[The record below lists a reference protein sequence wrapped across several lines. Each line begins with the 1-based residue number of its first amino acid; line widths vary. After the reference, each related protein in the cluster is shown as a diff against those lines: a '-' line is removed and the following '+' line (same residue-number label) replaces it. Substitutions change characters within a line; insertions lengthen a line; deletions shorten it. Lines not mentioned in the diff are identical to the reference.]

1 MRKCDRKEKRSKPLK
16 TTALVLDIIVLLY
29 FSLYVYWI
37 FGVPDMG
44 AHPLTQLFVAINPMT
59 TGVYC
64 IGAAMLIHL
73 AAYKNIIGRC
83 VICLPYV
90 LSMIASTVSL
100 MGMTGW
106 KDLMMFILHIFITA
120 AAVTIIVKQ
129 QRSAKISCN
138 IL

>member
-1 MRKCDRKEKRSKPLK
+1 MRKCDCKENRSKPLK
-16 TTALVLDIIVLLY
+16 ITALALDIIVLSY
-29 FSLYVYWI
+29 FSLYVYWV
-37 FGVPDMG
+37 FGVPDID

-59 TGVYC
+59 AGAYC

-90 LSMIASTVSL
+90 LSTIASAVSL

-106 KDLMMFILHIFITA
+106 KDLMMLIPHIFIIA

-129 QRSAKISCN
+129 QRSTKINCN
-138 IL
+138 IP

>member
-1 MRKCDRKEKRSKPLK
+1 M
-16 TTALVLDIIVLLY
+16 LDIIVLLY

-100 MGMTGW
+100 MGMTVW
-106 KDLMMFILHIFITA
+106 KDLMMFIPHIFITA